1 MSYST
6 DSCYLDLSSVP
17 WQITVRNM
25 IEQSSEICQN
35 HCRQMSR
42 LFCANTFPRGDDF
55 KETQRPH
62 SLIWKVITKTKTFS
76 HFSQSGF
83 NQRESMSITVFGTK
97 PPYAGQP
104 ARLTIVADCQIR
116 YKNTNSEIVTLSTQV
131 GRADATR
138 LGPRSPVRHWLH
150 RRLSHREQHKGKEA
164 DWREIVGTAGDYPR
178 QSANPR

>member
-6 DSCYLDLSSVP
+6 DSSYLDLSSVP
-17 WQITVRNM
+17 WQITVKNM
-25 IEQSSEICQN
+25 KEQSREICHN

-83 NQRESMSITVFGTK
+83 TQRESMSIIVFGTK
-97 PPYAGQP
+97 TPDVSQP
-104 ARLTIVADCQIR
+104 ARLLIVTDCQIR
-116 YKNTNSEIVTLSTQV
+116 YKNTNSEIVALSTQG

-138 LGPRSPVRHWLH
+138 LGPRSPVRHWL
-150 RRLSHREQHKGKEA
+150 RRGLSHREQHKGKEGG
-164 DWREIVGTAGDYPR
+164 WEQKIEEK
-178 QSANPR
+178 